1 MLLDVLLIIGT
12 LEKAIGNSV
21 KITFAGHGGD
31 VFPNG
36 LKITAEWI
44 VERQVIK
51 LEHVVPATEL
61 AQAKD
66 KEGVE
71 EWILNQFVGKAK
83 LGYERKLHEIRD
95 RIQQEIRNAAKAKE
109 YQD

>member
-12 LEKAIGNSV
+12 IEKAIGNSV
-21 KITFAGHGGD
+21 RVSFASHGGD

-51 LEHVVPATEL
+51 LEHVIPATEL
-61 AQAKD
+61 AQAKNRVD
-66 KEGVE
+66 LE
-71 EWILNQFVGKAK
+71 ELILRQFIQKAQR
-83 LGYERKLHEIRD
+83 GYEKKLHEIRD

-109 YQD
+109 Y